1 MHFAIL
7 LRLSDIPIPV
17 PHAQHPTTRAR
28 ASSDDILC
36 IPIAI
41 RARAAT
47 RGSVMYAARPSGLS
61 ARGRSATKR
70 PKAWVHKGTPTYY
83 VLQKVKK

>member
-28 ASSDDILC
+28 ASSEYIGRSLIVYRTGC
-36 IPIAI
+36 GP
-41 RARAAT
+41 AR
-47 RGSVMYAARPSGLS
+47 RGPPVARGLS

>member
-47 RGSVMYAARPSGLS
+47 RGSLCMRPARPVSPLGDGQRLS
-61 ARGRSATKR
+61 VRKRGYTRVHRHIMSSKR
-70 PKAWVHKGTPTYY
+70 
-83 VLQKVKK
+83 